1 LVRIETVT
9 VIQAPMMRCF
19 DLARSVEVHLLENV
33 HGGMPAEAVGGVTSG
48 LAAMGQQTIWQAK
61 HFGVRQRLTNS
72 VTGMDAPRY
81 FQVTMIR
88 GAFRSMQHDHY
99 FRAQED
105 GGTEMRDVLN
115 FAAPL
120 PVLGWVA
127 ERMFLRRYMASL
139 LQERC
144 LVVKRVAES
153 AEEWKQY
160 VPPA

>member
-1 LVRIETVT
+1 MVT
-9 VIQAPMMRCF
+9 FIQAPIARCF

-33 HGGMPAEAVGGVTSG
+33 HGGEPAEAVGGVTAG

-99 FRAQED
+99 FREPED
-105 GGTEMRDVLN
+105 GGTEMRDVLR
-115 FAAPL
+115 FTAPL
-120 PVLGWVA
+120 PVLGWLA
-127 ERMFLRRYMASL
+127 ERLFLGRYMASL
-139 LQERC
+139 LRERC

-153 AEEWKQY
+153 AEEWKEY